1 LSSRAAR
8 ERYSFGNLEE
18 VLPLPDLIDVQKK
31 SFERFLAI
39 GLAETF
45 ADISPITD
53 FTGNLELEFEFD
65 SNDEDLKGPQSSQKK
80 NARRKITHTQIRS
93 LFALDS

>member
-1 LSSRAAR
+1 MSSRAAR

-31 SFERFLAI
+31 SFDRFLAD

-45 ADISPITD
+45 ADISPISD

-65 SNDEDLKGPQSSQKK
+65 SEDEDLKGPPKFSEKEC
-80 NARRKITHTQIRS
+80 
-93 LFALDS
+93 